1 GGAGHRAEDL
11 AVEGVLAGDIGV
23 VGLDEQALAR
33 DEVRPGEGDAL
44 LAGVRD
50 RVGRDDEVDLVGL
63 EEGLALGAR
72 GLDPLDVALV
82 DAELGSDALGDLDIE
97 AGVLAAFTK
106 TETGLVEL
114 DADAQAVEALAV
126 VTA

>member
-1 GGAGHRAEDL
+1 
-11 AVEGVLAGDIGV
+11 
-23 VGLDEQALAR
+23 
-33 DEVRPGEGDAL
+33 
-44 LAGVRD
+44 
-50 RVGRDDEVDLVGL
+50 EVDLVGL

-126 VTA
+126 VTACRAALRAPRCLGAGVGGVTVTGTAGREHQGGARSHGEEPYVSLRHGG